1 LSDNAV
7 HLKFRQLQVFGVL
20 MEAGSI
26 SRAAERLNL
35 TQPAVSIALSNL
47 ENEIGFRLFNRSKGY
62 FEPTSDALLLNNEI
76 EQGLLAMSRIER
88 RALEI
93 RTGTTGSVAIASNGA
108 AAINLLPALI
118 ASFHQQHPG
127 IHVDLKI
134 RSSRQIAAWVSGN
147 QVDIGLIDAPVP
159 VAGVHST
166 IYRMPCVCI
175 MKSDDPLLQ
184 HDVIRPRMLKS
195 RSVVAITG
203 SHSIDQ
209 QLDGLCARN
218 NISIDRRVSS
228 YYFAI
233 ARNMVS
239 AGAGVALIDPIN
251 GKATLGDHVQWRYFE
266 PAIFYELAL
275 ITPREPMKNQ
285 AAERLQAALDERLC
299 DTDKVKKIDGS

>member
-1 LSDNAV
+1 M
-7 HLKFRQLQVFGVL
+7 HLKNRQLHMFSVL

-26 SRAAERLNL
+26 SRAAEQLNL
-35 TQPAVSIALSNL
+35 TQPAVSIGLSNL
-47 ENEIGFRLFNRSKGY
+47 ESEIGFRLFNRSKGY
-62 FEPTSDALLLNNEI
+62 FEPTSDALLLSNEV
-76 EQGLLAMSRIER
+76 EQSLLAMSRVER

-93 RTGTTGSVAIASNGA
+93 RTGATGSVAIASNGA
-108 AAINLLPALI
+108 AAINLLPTLI
-118 ASFHQQHPG
+118 ADFHQQHPG

-159 VAGVHST
+159 VAGVRST

-175 MKSDDPLLQ
+175 MQSGDPLLQ
-184 HDVIRPRMLKS
+184 YDVIRPRMLTS

-203 SHSIDQ
+203 DHSIDQ
-209 QLDGLCARN
+209 QLDGLCSRN
-218 NISIDRRVSS
+218 NVNIDRRVSS

-239 AGAGVALIDPIN
+239 AGAGLALIDPIN
-251 GKATLGDHVQWRYFE
+251 GKAQLGDNVQWRYFE
-266 PAIFYELAL
+266 PSIYYELAL
-275 ITPREPMKNQ
+275 ITPREPLQNQ

-299 DTDKVKKIDGS
+299 TLEKIKKIDGS

>member
-1 LSDNAV
+1 
-7 HLKFRQLQVFGVL
+7 
-20 MEAGSI
+20 M

-47 ENEIGFRLFNRSKGY
+47 ESEIGFRLFNRSKGY
-62 FEPTSDALLLNNEI
+62 FEPTSDALLLSNEV
-76 EQGLLAMSRIER
+76 EQSLLAMSRVER

-108 AAINLLPALI
+108 AAINLLPTLI
-118 ASFHQQHPG
+118 ADFHQQHSG

-134 RSSRQIAAWVSGN
+134 RSSRQIAAWVAGN

-175 MKSDDPLLQ
+175 MQSEDPLLK
-184 HDVIRPRMLKS
+184 HDVIRPRMLDS

-203 SHSIDQ
+203 NHSIDQ
-209 QLDGLCARN
+209 QLDSLCTRHN
-218 NISIDRRVSS
+218 VKIDRRVSS

-233 ARNMVS
+233 ARNMVR
-239 AGAGVALIDPIN
+239 AGAGVALIDPVN
-251 GKATLGDHVQWRYFE
+251 GKAELGDHVQWRYFE
-266 PAIFYELAL
+266 PSIHYELAL
-275 ITPREPMKNQ
+275 ITPREPIKNQ
-285 AAERLQAALDERLC
+285 AAERLHAELDKCLC
-299 DTDKVKKIDGS
+299 DTEKVKKFDGS